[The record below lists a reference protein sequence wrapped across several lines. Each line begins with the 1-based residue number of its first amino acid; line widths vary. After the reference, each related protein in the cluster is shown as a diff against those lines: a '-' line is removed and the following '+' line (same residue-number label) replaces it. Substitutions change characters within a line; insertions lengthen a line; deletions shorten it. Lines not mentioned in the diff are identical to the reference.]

1 VRFLRDVSGKAGE
14 PAESVALLHRDT
26 LFGTSTAD
34 GQMAAAEEQ
43 GIEVP
48 ADISYPGDA
57 ADMSSTIARIK
68 VLDPDAVLLVSYID
82 DAMLVTNTMKELD
95 VNIRIIGTSAGHIDP
110 ARISGLGED
119 AEYNFTSA
127 SGTPTSAS
135 PGSRRSRPASGRSSA
150 SP

>member
-1 VRFLRDVSGKAGE
+1 
-14 PAESVALLHRDT
+14 
-26 LFGTSTAD
+26 
-34 GQMAAAEEQ
+34 
-43 GIEVP
+43 
-48 ADISYPGDA
+48 
-57 ADMSSTIARIK
+57 